1 MTEDFTAVTDEA
13 IQIRHYL
20 HQHPEVADQ
29 EVATTAYLRDRLTA
43 LGYRIVTPAKLK
55 TGVVVEIGSG
65 HPVVAL
71 RSDIDALPIQEETG
85 LPYASN
91 SMCRLNNS
99 PAP

>member
-43 LGYRIVTPAKLK
+43 LGYRIVTPA
-55 TGVVVEIGSG
+55 TQSSRSG
-65 HPVVAL
+65 QILMPCQFRKKPACRTL
-71 RSDIDALPIQEETG
+71 RLIPE
-85 LPYASN
+85 
-91 SMCRLNNS
+91 
-99 PAP
+99 

>member
-43 LGYRIVTPAKLK
+43 LG
-55 TGVVVEIGSG
+55 
-65 HPVVAL
+65 
-71 RSDIDALPIQEETG
+71 
-85 LPYASN
+85 
-91 SMCRLNNS
+91 
-99 PAP
+99 